1 MVVVV
6 LAVIGVSLWRGSKLG
21 AADAQKI
28 QDRADD
34 PVQANAAVY
43 KDQLRDLEKEYVLG
57 NLNSEELQIAR
68 DELARRLLEDV
79 GGDTTSAEHSLAISR
94 EETFVEAHEHAQI
107 VKPKPATC
115 WRAPWVLVMS
125 FVFLVPVAAML
136 MYAVMGQPL
145 ALNPAALQAEA
156 EQGSDISPEKMTEM
170 ATALMRRLQDEPNQ
184 VDGWVMLARV
194 QRAREHFDESDEA
207 FRKALALSKDD
218 NLAIE
223 HAEVLA
229 QKNQGS
235 FAGQPWAIIQRVLTA
250 DPQHLNALLL
260 AGSASY
266 TELNYRSAL
275 RFWERAREVVEPNSP
290 DAPELDRAIA
300 QTREKMGLPAA
311 PPRSNVMANAL
322 GQPNTNS
329 TTNGAAVN
337 ANSTGAP
344 NSQVST
350 IRITGR
356 VSVIKELADKVAPSD
371 TVFVFAT
378 PVSGS
383 RMPLA
388 IVRTTADKLPFDF
401 VLDDSTSMNPA
412 AKLSSM
418 TEVTVKV
425 RISKSGQAI
434 AQPGDLGVSLTPVK
448 LGTSGLNLMVRE
460 PLK

>member
-1 MVVVV
+1 MVAVV
-6 LAVIGVSLWRGSKLG
+6 LAVISVSLWRGSQVG
-21 AADAQKI
+21 AEDAQKI

-43 KDQLRDLEKEYVLG
+43 KDHLRDLEKEYVLG
-57 NLNSEELQIAR
+57 NLSSEELQIAR
-68 DELARRLLEDV
+68 EELARRLLEDV
-79 GGDTTSAEHSLAISR
+79 GDSATTKHADG
-94 EETFVEAHEHAQI
+94 FAHEASHEDVQASLQVAKTKSHA
-107 VKPKPATC
+107 
-115 WRAPWVLVMS
+115 WRAPWVWVMS
-125 FVFLVPVAAML
+125 FVFLVPVASML

-156 EQGSDISPEKMTEM
+156 EHGSGLSPEKMTEM
-170 ATALMRRLQDEPNQ
+170 ATALTRRLQDEPNQ
-184 VDGWVMLARV
+184 IDGWVMLARV
-194 QRAREHFDESDEA
+194 QRAREHFDEADEA

-229 QKNQGS
+229 QKNQGN

-275 RFWERAREVVEPNSP
+275 RFWERAREVVEPDSP

-300 QTREKMGLPAA
+300 QAREKMGLPAA
-311 PPRSNVMANAL
+311 PPRSNALANAIS
-322 GQPNTNS
+322 QPSASNS
-329 TTNGAAVN
+329 AAVN
-337 ANSTGAP
+337 ANPAGAS
-344 NSQVST
+344 NSQAST
-350 IRITGR
+350 ARITGR
-356 VSVIKELADKVAPSD
+356 VSVIKELANKVAPTD

-425 RISKSGQAI
+425 RISKSGQAM

-448 LGTSGLNLMVRE
+448 LGSSGLNLMVRE
-460 PLK
+460 PLQ

>member
-21 AADAQKI
+21 VADAQKI

-107 VKPKPATC
+107 VKPKPAS

-300 QTREKMGLPAA
+300 QTRETPI
-311 PPRSNVMANAL
+311 PP
-322 GQPNTNS
+322 
-329 TTNGAAVN
+329 
-337 ANSTGAP
+337 
-344 NSQVST
+344 
-350 IRITGR
+350 
-356 VSVIKELADKVAPSD
+356 SVLW
-371 TVFVFAT
+371 
-378 PVSGS
+378 
-383 RMPLA
+383 
-388 IVRTTADKLPFDF
+388 
-401 VLDDSTSMNPA
+401 
-412 AKLSSM
+412 
-418 TEVTVKV
+418 
-425 RISKSGQAI
+425 
-434 AQPGDLGVSLTPVK
+434 
-448 LGTSGLNLMVRE
+448 
-460 PLK
+460 

>member
-1 MVVVV
+1 
-6 LAVIGVSLWRGSKLG
+6 
-21 AADAQKI
+21 
-28 QDRADD
+28 
-34 PVQANAAVY
+34 
-43 KDQLRDLEKEYVLG
+43 
-57 NLNSEELQIAR
+57 
-68 DELARRLLEDV
+68 
-79 GGDTTSAEHSLAISR
+79 
-94 EETFVEAHEHAQI
+94 
-107 VKPKPATC
+107 
-115 WRAPWVLVMS
+115 
-125 FVFLVPVAAML
+125 

-145 ALNPAALQAEA
+145 ALNPAVLQADA
-156 EQGSDISPEKMTEM
+156 GQGSDISPEKLTEM
-170 ATALMRRLQDEPNQ
+170 ATALTRRLQDEPNQ
-184 VDGWVMLARV
+184 VDGWSMLARV
-194 QRAREHFDESDEA
+194 QRAREQFDEADVA

-229 QKNQGS
+229 QINQGN

-266 TELNYRSAL
+266 SELNYRSAL
-275 RFWERAREVVEPNSP
+275 RFWERAREVVEPASP

-300 QTREKMGLPAA
+300 QAREKMGLPSA
-311 PPRSNVMANAL
+311 PARSNAMANAP

-329 TTNGAAVN
+329 AGNSAALNSN
-337 ANSTGAP
+337 AAGPANNKSST
-344 NSQVST
+344 S
-350 IRITGR
+350 RITGR
-356 VSVIKELADKVAPSD
+356 VSVIKELADKVAPTD

-418 TEVTVKV
+418 AEVTVKV
-425 RISKSGQAI
+425 RISKSGQAM
-434 AQPGDLGVSLTPVK
+434 AQPGDLGVSLSPVK
-448 LGTSGLNLMVRE
+448 LGSSGLNLMVRE
-460 PLK
+460 PLQ

>member
-6 LAVIGVSLWRGSKLG
+6 LTVICVSLWRGSQLG
-21 AADAQKI
+21 ADASHQA
-28 QDRADD
+28 QENADD

-43 KDQLRDLEKEYVLG
+43 KDQIHDLEKEYVLG
-57 NLNSEELQIAR
+57 NLSSEELQIAK
-68 DELARRLLEDV
+68 DELARRLLDDV
-79 GGDTTSAEHSLAISR
+79 GDT
-94 EETFVEAHEHAQI
+94 AQI
-107 VKPKPATC
+107 TKSTPQA
-115 WRAPWVLVMS
+115 WRAPWIWVMG
-125 FVFLVPVAAML
+125 FVFLVPVAASV

-184 VDGWVMLARV
+184 IDGWIMLARV

-229 QKNQGS
+229 QKNQGN

-266 TELNYRSAL
+266 SELNYRSAL
-275 RFWERAREVVEPNSP
+275 RFWERAREVVEPASP

-300 QTREKMGLPAA
+300 QTREKMGLPSA
-311 PPRSNVMANAL
+311 PTRSNAMANAPTS
-322 GQPNTNS
+322 QSATS
-329 TTNGAAVN
+329 SVGASNNQASS
-337 ANSTGAP
+337 A
-344 NSQVST
+344 
-350 IRITGR
+350 RISGR
-356 VSVIKELADKVAPSD
+356 VSVIKELADKVAPTD

-388 IVRTTADKLPFDF
+388 IVRTTADKLPLDF

-418 TEVTVKV
+418 AEVTVKV
-425 RISKSGQAI
+425 RISKSGQAM

-448 LGTSGLNLMVRE
+448 LGSSGLNLMVRE
-460 PLK
+460 PLQ

>member
-1 MVVVV
+1 MVFVV
-6 LAVIGVSLWRGSKLG
+6 LTVICVSLWRGSQLG
-21 AADAQKI
+21 ADASHQA
-28 QDRADD
+28 QENADD

-43 KDQLRDLEKEYVLG
+43 KDQIHDLEKEYVLG
-57 NLNSEELQIAR
+57 NLSSEELQIAK
-68 DELARRLLEDV
+68 DELARRLLDDV
-79 GGDTTSAEHSLAISR
+79 GDT
-94 EETFVEAHEHAQI
+94 AQI
-107 VKPKPATC
+107 TKSTPQA
-115 WRAPWVLVMS
+115 WRAPWIWVMG
-125 FVFLVPVAAML
+125 FIFLVPVAASV

-184 VDGWVMLARV
+184 IDGWIMLARV

-229 QKNQGS
+229 QKNQGN

-266 TELNYRSAL
+266 SELNYRSAL
-275 RFWERAREVVEPNSP
+275 RFWERAREVVEPASP

-300 QTREKMGLPAA
+300 QTREKMGLPSA
-311 PPRSNVMANAL
+311 PTRSNAMANAPTS
-322 GQPNTNS
+322 QSATS
-329 TTNGAAVN
+329 SVGASNNQASS
-337 ANSTGAP
+337 A
-344 NSQVST
+344 
-350 IRITGR
+350 RISGR
-356 VSVIKELADKVAPSD
+356 VSVIKELADKVAPTD

-418 TEVTVKV
+418 AEVTVKV
-425 RISKSGQAI
+425 RISKSGQAM

-448 LGTSGLNLMVRE
+448 LGSSGLNLMVRE
-460 PLK
+460 PLQ

>member
-6 LAVIGVSLWRGSKLG
+6 LTVICVSLWRGSQLG
-21 AADAQKI
+21 ADASHQA
-28 QDRADD
+28 QENADD

-43 KDQLRDLEKEYVLG
+43 KDQIHDLEKEYVLG
-57 NLNSEELQIAR
+57 NLSSEELQIAK
-68 DELARRLLEDV
+68 DELARRLLDDV
-79 GGDTTSAEHSLAISR
+79 GDT
-94 EETFVEAHEHAQI
+94 AQI
-107 VKPKPATC
+107 TKSTPQA
-115 WRAPWVLVMS
+115 WRAPWIWVMG
-125 FVFLVPVAAML
+125 FVFLVPVAASV

-184 VDGWVMLARV
+184 IDGWIMLARV

-229 QKNQGS
+229 QKNQGN

-266 TELNYRSAL
+266 SELNYRSAL
-275 RFWERAREVVEPNSP
+275 RFWERAREVVEPASP

-300 QTREKMGLPAA
+300 QTREKMGLPSA
-311 PPRSNVMANAL
+311 PTRSNAMANAPTS
-322 GQPNTNS
+322 QSATS
-329 TTNGAAVN
+329 SVGASNNQASS
-337 ANSTGAP
+337 A
-344 NSQVST
+344 
-350 IRITGR
+350 RISGR
-356 VSVIKELADKVAPSD
+356 VSVIKELADKVAPTD

-418 TEVTVKV
+418 AEVTVKV
-425 RISKSGQAI
+425 RISKSGQAM

-448 LGTSGLNLMVRE
+448 LGSSGLNLMVRE
-460 PLK
+460 PLQ